1 MTPSSAQ
8 ATSPR
13 HPPSPTQDWPVSR
26 PLITGIIAILVLV
39 AGFGGW
45 AASANI
51 AGAIIAPGTLEL
63 AQHRQ
68 VIQHP
73 DGGVVARVEVREG
86 DVVQA
91 GDPLI
96 ALDSTQLQS
105 QLSITESQLFEIL
118 ARIARLT
125 AERDALDALPIDPLL
140 VQAAA
145 DTPALGQLIAG
156 QERLFRTRLASA
168 AQAVEQ
174 LSKRQSQIIN
184 QMGGVTAQQ
193 DAIARQLSLLQEEL
207 AAQQAL
213 LDKGLAQASRVLS
226 LRREDARLQG
236 QLGELAASEAE
247 SAGRITEIDLEIL
260 RLKTQREEDAI
271 TQLRDLQSRA
281 FELREQRVTLRDQLS
296 RLSITAPMSGQVFGL
311 TVFAERA
318 VIRAA
323 EPLLYIVPHDR
334 PLTITGQISPINI
347 DEVHL
352 GQDVTLRF
360 ATFDARSTPE
370 VFGRVTGISGD
381 VFTDDSNGQTFYRIE
396 MALNDGEAARLGDV
410 VLVPGMPV
418 DAFIQTAKRT
428 PLAYLIKPLADYFN
442 RAFRET

>member
-1 MTPSSAQ
+1 MTQPQ
-8 ATSPR
+8 P
-13 HPPSPTQDWPVSR
+13 QDWPVKR
-26 PLITGIIAILVLV
+26 PLITGMTAIFLLV
-39 AGFGGW
+39 AGFGSW
-45 AASANI
+45 AVTANI
-51 AGAIIAPGTLEL
+51 AGAIIASGTIEL

-73 DGGVVARVEVREG
+73 DGGVVARVDVGEG

-91 GDPLI
+91 GDTLI
-96 ALDSTQLQS
+96 ALESSQLQS

-125 AERDALDALPIDPLL
+125 AERDALDNLPLDPLL
-140 VQAAA
+140 AQATR
-145 DTPALGQLIAG
+145 DTPALQQLVDG
-156 QERLFRTRLASA
+156 QERLFRTRIASA
-168 AQAVEQ
+168 GQAAEQ

-184 QMGGVTAQQ
+184 QLDGVQAQQ
-193 DAIARQLSLLQEEL
+193 DAITQQLALLQEEL
-207 AAQQAL
+207 AAQQVL

-226 LRREDARLQG
+226 LRREDARLRG
-236 QLGELAASEAE
+236 QLGELVASAAE

-281 FELREQRVTLRDQLS
+281 FELRETRATLRDQMS
-296 RLSITAPMSGQVFGL
+296 RLKITAPMTGQVFGL

-323 EPLLYIVPHDR
+323 EPLLYIVPQDR
-334 PLTITGQISPINI
+334 PLTITSQISPINI
-347 DEVHL
+347 DEVYM
-352 GQDVTLRF
+352 GQDVALHF
-360 ATFDARSTPE
+360 ITFDARTTPE
-370 VFGRVTGISGD
+370 VYGRVTGISGD
-381 VFTDDSNGQTFYRIE
+381 VFTNEATGQPFYRVE

-410 VLVPGMPV
+410 ALVPGMPV
-418 DAFIQTAKRT
+418 EAFIQTTEHT
-428 PLAYLIKPLADYFN
+428 PIAYLFKPLADYFN

>member
-1 MTPSSAQ
+1 MTQPQ
-8 ATSPR
+8 P
-13 HPPSPTQDWPVSR
+13 QDWPVKR
-26 PLITGIIAILVLV
+26 PLITGMTAIFLLV
-39 AGFGGW
+39 AGFGSW
-45 AASANI
+45 AVTANI
-51 AGAIIAPGTLEL
+51 AGAIIASGTIEL

-73 DGGVVARVEVREG
+73 DGGVVARVDVGEG

-91 GDPLI
+91 GDTLI
-96 ALDSTQLQS
+96 ALESSQLQS

-125 AERDALDALPIDPLL
+125 AERDALDNLPLDPLL
-140 VQAAA
+140 AQATR
-145 DTPALGQLIAG
+145 DTPALQQLVDG
-156 QERLFRTRLASA
+156 QERLFRTRIASA
-168 AQAVEQ
+168 GQAAEQ

-184 QMGGVTAQQ
+184 QLDGVQAQQ
-193 DAIARQLSLLQEEL
+193 DAITQQLALLQEEL
-207 AAQQAL
+207 AAQQVL

-226 LRREDARLQG
+226 LRREDARLRG
-236 QLGELAASEAE
+236 QLGELVASAAE

-281 FELREQRVTLRDQLS
+281 FELRETRATLRDQMS
-296 RLSITAPMSGQVFGL
+296 RLKITAPMTGQVFGL

-323 EPLLYIVPHDR
+323 EPLLYIVPQDR
-334 PLTITGQISPINI
+334 PLTITSQISPINI
-347 DEVHL
+347 DEVYM
-352 GQDVTLRF
+352 GQDVALHF
-360 ATFDARSTPE
+360 ITFDARTTPE
-370 VFGRVTGISGD
+370 VYGRVTGISGD
-381 VFTDDSNGQTFYRIE
+381 VFTNEATGQPFYRVE

-410 VLVPGMPV
+410 ALVPGMPV
-418 DAFIQTAKRT
+418 EAFIQTKEHT
-428 PLAYLIKPLADYFN
+428 PIAYLFKPLADYFN

>member
-1 MTPSSAQ
+1 MTAKL
-8 ATSPR
+8 A
-13 HPPSPTQDWPVSR
+13 QDWPVKR
-26 PLITGIIAILVLV
+26 PMLTGVIAILLLV
-39 AGFGGW
+39 TGFGGW
-45 AASANI
+45 AVNANI

-73 DGGVVARVEVREG
+73 DGGVVARVDVREG

-91 GDPLI
+91 GAPLI
-96 ALDSTQLQS
+96 ALESSQLQS

-125 AERDALDALPIDPLL
+125 AERDGVEALQIDPLL
-140 VQAAA
+140 AEAVTE
-145 DTPALGQLIAG
+145 TPSLETLIDG
-156 QERLFRTRLASA
+156 QERLFRTRMASA

-174 LSKRQSQIIN
+174 LTKRQSQILN
-184 QMGGVTAQQ
+184 QMGGVAAQR
-193 DAIARQLSLLQEEL
+193 DAISQQAALLQEEL
-207 AAQQAL
+207 AAQQVL

-236 QLGELAASEAE
+236 QLGELAANAAE

-281 FELREQRVTLRDQLS
+281 FELREQRVTLREQLS
-296 RLSITAPMSGQVFGL
+296 RLSINAPMTGQVFGL

-323 EPLLYIVPHDR
+323 EPLLYIVPQDR

-352 GQDVTLRF
+352 GQDVTLHF
-360 ATFDARSTPE
+360 STFDARSTPE

-381 VFTDDSNGQTFYRIE
+381 VFTDEGTGQSFYRIE